1 MRLLTSINSLVA
13 KPIRHR
19 DNGAVCSSRPFV
31 RLPSQRARR
40 LLVPI
45 IACAVLAVAAGTGSA
60 AAQDAPAPIRLEL
73 NRLEP
78 QGASC
83 RAYLLIDNGKGEALK
98 SFKVDLFA
106 MDTDGVA
113 QRRLA
118 VEVGPVPA
126 RKTLIKLFDFAA
138 SPARSSGACS
148 STTSSPA
155 RGRPARARIALPR
168 SRPPRRSARSPS
180 RSRAG

>member
-1 MRLLTSINSLVA
+1 MPCVVPCVGLSVA
-13 KPIRHR
+13 MTLGH
-19 DNGAVCSSRPFV
+19 AV
-31 RLPSQRARR
+31 
-40 LLVPI
+40 
-45 IACAVLAVAAGTGSA
+45 
-60 AAQDAPAPIRLEL
+60 AQDAPAPIRLEL

-78 QGASC
+78 QGESC

-126 RKTLIKLFDFAA
+126 RKTLIKLFDFAGLACPRFGRVLLNDVIACEGPSGPRADCVGLVETA
-138 SPARSSGACS
+138 SRVGPVAFSK
-148 STTSSPA
+148 
-155 RGRPARARIALPR
+155 
-168 SRPPRRSARSPS
+168 
-180 RSRAG
+180 